1 MDNTNQERDP
11 TSGQIPHRRTPNGG
25 FTEGRRMQ
33 HIRKQI
39 QCSVRQYPERP
50 MEALDGIDR
59 EIEAAIREDRQI
71 RLDHAF
77 PHIAAHPRRKTLCSS
92 CSELNPGANHVAPET
107 TDQPEIGGW
116 DGTEYINEFRLVV
129 VHRMSLRGA
138 PLRQIGAL
146 LGISS
151 KHAQRLF
158 DKLTARLL
166 SEAKNVDIATVI
178 GETLAFYH
186 AVRTECMK
194 IAKTSSDVS
203 EQLSAIETALTA
215 EADKHRFLQ
224 ACRYYA
230 NAIYVPQKAH
240 TVSNEPDTETMVNSN
255 QT

>member
-1 MDNTNQERDP
+1 MDNTRQDGDP
-11 TSGQIPHRRTPNGG
+11 TSGQIPHRKTPRGG

-33 HIRKQI
+33 HVRKQI
-39 QCSVRQYPERP
+39 QRSVRQYPERP
-50 MEALDGIDR
+50 PEALDSIDR

-77 PHIAAHPRRKTLCSS
+77 PHAAEHPRRIATSYS
-92 CSELNPGANHVAPET
+92 RSDLNPGANHVVTET
-107 TDQPEIGGW
+107 ADQPEKGDW

-138 PLRQIGAL
+138 PLGQIGAF

-158 DKLTARLL
+158 DKLTDRLL
-166 SEAKNVDIATVI
+166 SEAKHSDVTALV

-194 IAKTSSDVS
+194 IA
-203 EQLSAIETALTA
+203 AISTDASIRLNAMETALAA

-224 ACRYYA
+224 ACGFYEHAR
-230 NAIYVPQKAH
+230 YVPQSA
-240 TVSNEPDTETMVNSN
+240 SMGRRDCASED
-255 QT
+255 

>member
-1 MDNTNQERDP
+1 MGNINQERDP
-11 TSGQIPHRRTPNGG
+11 TSGQIPHRRTPKGG

-50 MEALDGIDR
+50 TEALDGIDR

-92 CSELNPGANHVAPET
+92 CSELNPGTNHVAPEA
-107 TDQPEIGGW
+107 TDQPANGGW

-138 PLRQIGAL
+138 PLGQIGAV

-158 DKLTARLL
+158 DMLTDRLL
-166 SEAKNVDIATVI
+166 WEAKHSDIAALV
-178 GETLAFYH
+178 GEALAFYH
-186 AVRTECMK
+186 AVRTDCMR
-194 IAKTSSDVS
+194 IAETSTDVS
-203 EQLSAIETALTA
+203 EQLSAIDTALAA

-224 ACRYYA
+224 ACGFYNSAR
-230 NAIYVPQKAH
+230 YVPQTPQAI
-240 TVSNEPDTETMVNSN
+240 
-255 QT
+255 

>member
-1 MDNTNQERDP
+1 MGNTNQERDP
-11 TSGQIPHRRTPNGG
+11 TSGQIPHRRTPKGG

-39 QCSVRQYPERP
+39 QCSVRQYPERSP
-50 MEALDGIDR
+50 ETLDGIDR

-77 PHIAAHPRRKTLCSS
+77 PHVAAHPRRKTFCSP
-92 CSELNPGANHVAPET
+92 CPDLNPGANHVAPET

-138 PLRQIGAL
+138 PLGQIGAV
-146 LGISS
+146 LGISA

-158 DKLTARLL
+158 DKLTDRLS
-166 SEAKNVDIATVI
+166 SEAKHVDIAALV

-186 AVRTECMK
+186 AIRTDCME
-194 IAKTSSDVS
+194 IAATSTNVSARLKAMDV
-203 EQLSAIETALTA
+203 ALAA

-224 ACRYYA
+224 ACGLYP
-230 NAIYVPQKAH
+230 NARYVPQNN
-240 TVSNEPDTETMVNSN
+240 VDMGN
-255 QT
+255 